1 MAVQVVR
8 SKNGVA
14 PPGLSRGDIV
24 NTGGGSYVIASPGQ
38 AGASYNPQSG
48 YWSVKYTGDNP
59 SSDADTFSAIS
70 KDIQGMADKNTLYSS
85 AMAQSQMDFQTK
97 ANAKAMEFSARE
109 AQKNRDW
116 QERLSNTAHQREV
129 ADLIAAGLNPILS
142 AQHSG
147 ASTPSGA
154 AAAGVTSAG
163 AMGNVDTSGVSA
175 SANVYNGF
183 ISKASQQMVAALE
196 TSTSLAI
203 AKLNN
208 STQLNIAQKQILSN
222 QIIANLQAMASLKG
236 ASISAGATLGAS
248 YNSAQASMYASNLS
262 AYMQKYMAKN
272 FPQNP
277 YGFVASG
284 LATLFG
290 GNGNDTGKGI
300 SDTVS
305 SILDK
310 LVVSWDKFKSDFGKS
325 VVKYDYRHRRYN
337 GQIGGS
343 Y

>member
-1 MAVQVVR
+1 MAVQVVK
-8 SKNGVA
+8 SQNGLA
-14 PPGLSRGDIV
+14 PPGLNKGDIV
-24 NTGGGSYVIASPGQ
+24 NTGGGSYVIAAPGQ
-38 AGASYNPQSG
+38 AGASYNPKSG
-48 YWSVKYTGDNP
+48 YWSVKYTGANP
-59 SSDADTFSAIS
+59 QTDADTFSAIS

-97 ANAKAMEFSARE
+97 ANAKAMKFSAAE

-116 QERLSNTAHQREV
+116 QERMSNTAHQREV
-129 ADLIAAGLNPILS
+129 ADLLAAGLNPILS

-154 AAAGVTSAG
+154 AAAGVTSSG
-163 AMGNVDTSGVSA
+163 AMGNVDTSGVTA
-175 SANVYNGF
+175 SANVYNGL
-183 ISKASQQMVAALE
+183 IAKSSQQMVAALE

-248 YNSAQASMYASNLS
+248 YNSAHASMYAANLA
-262 AYMQKYMAKN
+262 AYMQQYMAKN
-272 FPQNP
+272 YPQNP
-277 YGFVASG
+277 YGFLASG

-290 GNGNDTGKGI
+290 GDNKDTGKGI
-300 SDTVS
+300 SDTVK

-310 LVVSWDKFKSDFGKS
+310 AFSNMRKNKSDFA
-325 VVKYDYRHRRYN
+325 KYDKRYYN
-337 GQIGGS
+337 YNLGS
-343 Y
+343 GY

>member
-1 MAVQVVR
+1 MAVQVVK
-8 SKNGVA
+8 SHNGIA
-14 PPGLSRGDIV
+14 PPGLSKGDIV
-24 NTGGGSYVIASPGQ
+24 NTGGGSYVIAAPGQ
-38 AGASYNPQSG
+38 AGASYNPKSG
-48 YWSVKYTGDNP
+48 YWSVKYTGANP
-59 SSDADTFSAIS
+59 QSDADTFSAIS

-85 AMAQSQMDFQTK
+85 AMAQSQMDYQTK

-109 AQKNRDW
+109 AQKQRDW
-116 QERLSNTAHQREV
+116 QERMSNTAHQREV
-129 ADLIAAGLNPILS
+129 ADLLAAGLNPILS

-163 AMGNVDTSGVSA
+163 SMGTVDTSGITA
-175 SANVYNGF
+175 SANVYNGL
-183 ISKASQQMVAALE
+183 IAKSSQQMVAALE

-248 YNSAQASMYASNLS
+248 YNSANAAMYAANLS

-272 FPQNP
+272 YPQNP
-277 YGFVASG
+277 YGFLSSG
-284 LATLFG
+284 LSTLFG
-290 GNGNDTGKGI
+290 GGNKDTGKGI
-300 SDTVS
+300 SDTVK

-310 LVVSWDKFKSDFGKS
+310 VGSKLNDYKDFLVDHGNPNSDHWK
-325 VVKYDYRHRRYN
+325 KHK
-337 GQIGGS
+337 
-343 Y
+343 